1 MLLGALTLAASVS
14 AEKIT
19 FVLGTTQKEAE
30 FSNQAMY
37 RWANGMRSRTD
48 GDLDMQ
54 ILSGET
60 LGDDCDLLQQ
70 LMRNTIQVSIAGP
83 VILHHLLPEY
93 QCLEAE
99 FVYKNAAHGWRVW
112 NGPLGEEV
120 NRKLQNRY
128 NIRIVSVSH
137 RGARHLTSKVP
148 IRIPADL
155 QGIKIR
161 ITNTLRQR
169 VFRAFGAQPLALS
182 INDVYPALHS
192 GIVDAQEN
200 PLGTIY
206 DQRFYEVQRYVIL
219 TGHVWSYFILTV
231 NNTFYQRLSPTHR
244 QIFDDE
250 AKKATTWLDDKAL
263 VADGEW
269 LAKLKAQGM
278 QSLTPDIAAFRQVA
292 APVVE
297 KFAREYCRP
306 GLLQDIA
313 SYATD

>member
-1 MLLGALTLAASVS
+1 MRTINRVCGVCVLMGVLTLAESVL

-19 FVLGTTQKEAE
+19 FVLGTTQKETE

-37 RWANGMRSRTD
+37 RLANGMRSRTD
-48 GDLDMQ
+48 GALDMQ

-60 LGDDCDLLQQ
+60 LGDDRDLLQQ
-70 LMRNTIQVSIAGP
+70 LTRNTIQVSIAGP

-99 FVYKNAAHGWRVW
+99 FVYKDAAHGWRVW

-128 NIRIVSVSH
+128 NIRIVSISH

-148 IRIPADL
+148 IWTPADL

-161 ITNTLRQR
+161 ITNTLRQH
-169 VFRAFGAQPLALS
+169 VFRAFGAHPVPLS
-182 INDVYPALHS
+182 INDVYPALGS
-192 GIVDAQEN
+192 GMVDAQEN

-219 TGHVWSYFILTV
+219 TGHVWSYFILTA

-250 AKKATTWLDDKAL
+250 AKKATAWLDDKAL
-263 VADGEW
+263 SAAGQW

-278 QSLTPDIAAFRQVA
+278 
-292 APVVE
+292 
-297 KFAREYCRP
+297 
-306 GLLQDIA
+306 
-313 SYATD
+313 